1 MRKVKDEDILKILR
15 EKGKSSAP
23 VISKELGISESN
35 AFYRLRKLKEKGLID
50 GNGNISEAPSPAD
63 IISKAVNRDD
73 KKAQEIEDVLA
84 TEVNVE
90 ELIPNIDA
98 DYILRNVDYIA
109 KAILEEDKDAVV
121 LIGEAGTG
129 KTELARQY
137 GARKNLPFLR
147 VSCEDGLILKE
158 LLGRREIINGST
170 YYRTGLLVELFK
182 QPSVIL
188 IDEVNALPSS
198 KAFFLHELLDNRRIF
213 IKDAGGGRVVNLHED
228 CKVILA
234 CNPSGARYSGT
245 QKVNVALA
253 DRVQVLQ
260 IPNFDIET
268 VAKAFETGNEETT
281 KSLKQFYEEASRVIK
296 EQNLRLTFSL
306 RAIKRI
312 AKAIRRGAKTED
324 ALACGFY
331 NVALLTASS
340 KEKESLKQ
348 LAKVCFGLEA
358 IEGGQSE

>member
-1 MRKVKDEDILKILR
+1 MKKFKDEDILRVIK
-15 EKGKSSAP
+15 EGHSSAP
-23 VISKELGISESN
+23 DISKNLGISESN

-50 GNGNISEAPSPAD
+50 QSGKITTPPSPSD
-63 IISKAVNRDD
+63 IISKAVNRED
-73 KKAQEIEDVLA
+73 KKAEHIEDVIS
-84 TEVNVE
+84 TEVNAE
-90 ELIPNIDA
+90 ELVPKVDP
-98 DYILRNVDYIA
+98 DYILRNVDHIS

-137 GARKNLPFLR
+137 SARNELPFLR

-170 YYRTGLLVELFK
+170 YYKTGILVELFK

-213 IKDAGGGRVVNLHED
+213 IKDAGGGRVVNLHEE
-228 CKVILA
+228 CKIILA

-260 IPNFDIET
+260 VPNFDIET
-268 VAKAFETGNEETT
+268 VAKAFDTGNIETT
-281 KSLKQFYEEASRVIK
+281 NCLKQFYQEASRVIK

-306 RAIKRI
+306 RAVKRI
-312 AKAIRRGAKTED
+312 AKSIKRGAKTED

-340 KEKESLKQ
+340 REKDSLKQ
-348 LAKVCFGLEA
+348 LAKVCFGLKE
-358 IEGGQSE
+358 IEGGDSE